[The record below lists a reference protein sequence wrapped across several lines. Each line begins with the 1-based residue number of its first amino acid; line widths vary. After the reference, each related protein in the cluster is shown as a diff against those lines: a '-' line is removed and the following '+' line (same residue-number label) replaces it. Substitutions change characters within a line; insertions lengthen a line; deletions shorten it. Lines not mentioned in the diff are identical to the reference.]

1 MSAQDGCR
9 ARRGRRW
16 VTALMATGALVAA
29 VPAAQLAAPPA
40 GASGGG
46 SVLKESHGSV
56 GLITGPLDATRA
68 AACSTGSVLS
78 GAAAVVNGITPGRIF
93 SLTADAGTWQDDF
106 DVAFSTSL
114 ADCQAGV
121 AKLAFTNHAGDEHA
135 VVPAGAGVAIVTLAS
150 GKPPASFTYR
160 EYDNWSVPVVNTV
173 RKPTVVAIIEPV
185 TGADT
190 TTGFSPYHADF
201 LGRDHPWN
209 TDSIAGND
217 IDFNA
222 NPATYIPGY
231 PGANPLNI
239 TLPASDSDPIAPL
252 YAADASTWTT
262 MTQSTPG
269 NVHPYWLPGTKVI
282 AAVRFSSA
290 LDSSPNGGVNNGA
303 NNTAHGTETSSVSA
317 GNIHGTCPE
326 CLLVWIGAYTRAEE
340 TAAIDW
346 AASQPWIDVISNSY
360 VRSTAWYDG
369 LYLGSETSSRTKS
382 AVQDK
387 GKIVVWAG
395 GNGDDGAFLVND
407 NTYTSSQNGP
417 DWVVTVGAIAP
428 TNDQPLRGGLP
439 VDISAYGGG
448 YPAAGGTI
456 ANGETAF
463 SGSSN
468 ATPVVA
474 GTMARMIQW
483 ARDATGDTT
492 TPTDP
497 QVVAQGQPVACAAN
511 VARCPLDDGVL
522 TRTEVEQTLFDTVL
536 PSPPRPLAT
545 NVTATAPSPTATA
558 PDGNQTTAPSLTVTD
573 ALRNLPAVDSN
584 ITEGHGIVYG
594 RAYAD
599 RYTAEQR
606 QLQDVLFGAAN
617 PPARP
622 PAEPA
627 WFVADSKCRQRLW
640 GVWSMGLY
648 TGTDPVFNPAVD
660 QTAMAWN
667 AACSQFPQ
675 DFLANAPDPSTLTN

>member
-1 MSAQDGCR
+1 
-9 ARRGRRW
+9 
-16 VTALMATGALVAA
+16 MATGALVAA

-40 GASGGG
+40 GASGG

-56 GLITGPLDATRA
+56 GVVTGPLDATRA

-106 DVAFSTSL
+106 DVAFYTSL

-121 AKLAFTNHAGDEHA
+121 ARLALTNHAGDEHS
-135 VVPAGAGVAIVTLAS
+135 VVPAGAGIAIVTLAGGS
-150 GKPPASFTYR
+150 PPAAFTYR

-185 TGADT
+185 TGGDT

-222 NPATYIPGY
+222 NPATYIAGFPA
-231 PGANPLNI
+231 ANPLNI

-252 YAADASTWTT
+252 YGADVSTWTT
-262 MTQSTPG
+262 MAQSTPG

-303 NNTAHGTETSSVSA
+303 NNNAHGTETSSVSA
-317 GNIHGTCPE
+317 GNIHGTCAE
-326 CLLVWIGAYTRAEE
+326 CLLVWIGAITPEE
-340 TAAIDW
+340 ELAAIDW

-360 VRSTAWYDG
+360 ERSTAWHDG
-369 LYLGSETSSRTKS
+369 VYLGNTTSSLTKS

-387 GKIVVWAG
+387 GRIVVWAG
-395 GNGDDGAFLVND
+395 GNGDDGAFLAND
-407 NTYTSSQNGP
+407 NTYTSSQKGP
-417 DWVVTVGAIAP
+417 DWVVTVGAIAAA
-428 TNDQPLRGGLP
+428 NEQPLRGGVP
-439 VDISAYGGG
+439 VDISAYGEG
-448 YPAAGGTI
+448 YPAAGDTT

-474 GTMARMIQW
+474 GTMARMAQW

-511 VARCPLDDGVL
+511 VAHCPLDDGVL
-522 TRTEVEQTLFDTVL
+522 TRTEVEQTLFSTVL
-536 PSPPRPLAT
+536 PSPPRQVPAAS
-545 NVTATAPSPTATA
+545 TATVPSTGVTVPAN
-558 PDGNQTTAPSLTVTD
+558 NQTTAPSPTITGAVT
-573 ALRNLPAVDSN
+573 NLPAVDSY

-594 RAYAD
+594 RKD
-599 RYTAEQR
+599 RNRYQAEQR
-606 QLQDVLFGAAN
+606 QIQDALFGAVS

-627 WFVADSKCRQRLW
+627 WFVVDSKCRQRLW

-675 DFLANAPDPSTLTN
+675 DFLANAPDPSAILN